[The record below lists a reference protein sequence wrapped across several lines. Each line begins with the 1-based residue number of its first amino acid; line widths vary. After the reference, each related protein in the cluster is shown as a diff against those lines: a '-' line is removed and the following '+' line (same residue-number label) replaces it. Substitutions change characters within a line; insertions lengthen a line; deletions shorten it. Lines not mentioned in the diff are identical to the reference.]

1 MTSSVLYYSADAR
14 KNEIYLLNS
23 FAVRAKI
30 ARYGG
35 SNCVSSGTSA
45 RIHGN
50 ESIML
55 LFCYLYDNDTLTQ
68 ILAEME
74 ECCSFCNL

>member
-1 MTSSVLYYSADAR
+1 MTSSEIYYSADAR
-14 KNEIYLLNS
+14 KNEFSLLNS
-23 FAVRAKI
+23 FAARAKI
-30 ARYGG
+30 ARYDG
-35 SNCVSSGTSA
+35 SDCVSLGTGA

-68 ILAEME
+68 ILSEME